1 MISAILQIS
10 QDAKSQILQTSNN
23 HIKWNS
29 LSEVMTST
37 DDNSEA
43 ERMFGILDF
52 ARCHGRKID
61 EDQLSIFGD
70 KKIRSTFQKLIIGE
84 YLRNVEKEEFTFY
97 ALTSKGL
104 NLFGD
109 MRKDQPIPE
118 ELKDNIAENLKK
130 AMAEL
135 EIKPWEVKFYIIH
148 VIGKEKVV
156 TTQDILD
163 YFSEYFPDIKGSSRP
178 NIYRN
183 IKHLRMKR
191 YIEYEKQVHFGQNEY
206 KLSKKGEEIFYMTQA
221 DATRKL
227 RTSEEWDKAL
237 KEVFQRID
245 EERKQ
250 DDEALLY
257 KMITVLPDL
266 DNQQLIWIL
275 YTQGNICELKGY
287 LEKAE
292 ELYLHMEAISEE
304 VTDDKGRA
312 YALKGLGN
320 VAFKQGKYAVAK
332 QHYKR
337 CERIAQKLQDKL
349 LLSDVFNNLGS
360 CLYIND
366 DVDEAL
372 QFFEKALTLAE
383 NDKSRVAS
391 TLYNEGLCHARKE
404 DFDKAKGLWVESLEL
419 YQELGENI
427 EINKVRHN
435 LREINR
441 KQKREYLEEEYRRAK
456 QTGTSQNIEKA
467 YKDFVAFIT
476 DSFKSGGDY
485 P

>member
-1 MISAILQIS
+1 
-10 QDAKSQILQTSNN
+10 
-23 HIKWNS
+23 
-29 LSEVMTST
+29 MTST

-52 ARCHGRKID
+52 ARCHGRKIY
-61 EDQLSIFGD
+61 EDQVKSFGN
-70 KKIRSTFQKLIIGE
+70 KKTEPCLQKLVIGE
-84 YLRNVEKEEFTFY
+84 YLRKVEKDRISFY
-97 ALTSKGL
+97 TLTSKGL
-104 NLFGD
+104 NLFKD
-109 MRKDQPIPE
+109 MRKSQSIPE
-118 ELKDNIAENLKK
+118 GLKPQIIENLKK
-130 AMAEL
+130 AMTEL
-135 EIKPWEVKFYIIH
+135 EMKPWEVMLHIIR
-148 VIGKEKVV
+148 VIGKNNPV
-156 TTQDILD
+156 TADDVLKYFQDH
-163 YFSEYFPDIKGSSRP
+163 FPDIKGTSRP
-178 NIYRN
+178 NVYRN
-183 IKHLRMKR
+183 IKHLRMKG
-191 YIEYEKQVHFGQNEY
+191 YTEYSKQVHLGKSEY
-206 KLSKKGEEIFYMTQA
+206 ELSKKGEEIFYMTQA
-221 DATRKL
+221 DAARKL
-227 RTSEEWDKAL
+227 RTSEEWDTAL
-237 KEVFQRID
+237 RQVFQRID

-257 KMITVLPDL
+257 KMSTVLPDL

-360 CLYIND
+360 CSYIND

-372 QFFEKALTLAE
+372 QFFEKALALAE

-404 DFDKAKGLWVESLEL
+404 DFDKAKELWEESLEL
-419 YQELGENI
+419 YQEVGETT

-441 KQKREYLEEEYRRAK
+441 KQKREYLEEEYRKAK
-456 QTGTSQNIEKA
+456 KTGTSQNIEKA
-467 YKDFVAFIT
+467 YKDVAKFIT
-476 DSFKSGGDY
+476 DSLKSGGDY